1 LILYCDGASRGNPG
15 PSSYGWTLVDDS
27 GKCVREAGKRLPEGT
42 NNVAE
47 YEAMVAGLTAA
58 CELGI
63 KQVVV
68 RADSELVIRQVT
80 GRYKVKSPGLLPLYQ
95 KVLEL
100 SGRFDRISF
109 EHVPREQNKRADAL
123 ANMALD
129 QPTSSR

>member
-1 LILYCDGASRGNPG
+1 
-15 PSSYGWTLVDDS
+15 
-27 GKCVREAGKRLPEGT
+27 
-42 NNVAE
+42 
-47 YEAMVAGLTAA
+47 MVAGLTAA

>member
-1 LILYCDGASRGNPG
+1 MDE
-15 PSSYGWTLVDDS
+15 S
-27 GKCVREAGKRLPEGT
+27 GKCIGEEGKRLPDGT

-47 YEAMVAGLTAA
+47 YQAMVAGLGAA
-58 CELGI
+58 LELGVR
-63 KQVVV
+63 QLVV

-80 GRYKVKSPGLLPLYQ
+80 GRYKVKSPGLFPLYQ
-95 KVLEL
+95 KVMEL

-129 QPTSSR
+129 QAFPSR